1 MLQLVRA
8 TNGRQPPPRSPRTR
22 STRPIIKPVRTAF
35 LVLACIAIPIQSL
48 ILYLAFFGPELPY
61 RIRKR
66 LSAPIDSD
74 EFLGNLAAL
83 ADARVQPD
91 NHVEVLANGDHFYE
105 AELLAIQGAHET
117 IHLEAYIFLSGAIG
131 DRFRDAL
138 TERAKAGVQVRLII
152 DYIGSFRTF
161 RSYFRELLNAGGCL
175 AWYHP
180 PHLNLLPQINN
191 RTHRELI
198 VIDGRIGFIGGA
210 GIADQ
215 WYKDIGP
222 NARWRD
228 TMFRVEGPAVAHLQ
242 SAFAEN
248 WLRSSGEILLGDGYY
263 RFEKSNGPVRA
274 MVVNS
279 TPSAGSTRA
288 RILYQVLINAAQKS
302 ISITTPYFLPDRSA
316 REEVIR
322 AIRERGVEVRI
333 LTPGKHADH
342 LLTRSSSRRLY
353 GDLLKAGA
361 RIYEYRPA
369 MIHAKIMV
377 IDDLWSVVGSTNF
390 DHRSFRINDEVNMA
404 TLCPDLA
411 TRLKRDFENDLR
423 QSFEVTHHEWR
434 NRTFFRVYEWAGGL
448 LENQE

>member
-1 MLQLVRA
+1 MY
-8 TNGRQPPPRSPRTR
+8 
-22 STRPIIKPVRTAF
+22 TAF
-35 LVLACIAIPIQSL
+35 LVVAFIAVPIQSL

-66 LSAPIDSD
+66 LSASLGSE
-74 EFLGNLAAL
+74 EFVRDLAAL
-83 ADARVQPD
+83 ADAHIHSD
-91 NHVEVLANGDHFYE
+91 NRVEVLTNGDNFYE
-105 AELLAIQGAHET
+105 AELTAIQAARET
-117 IHLEAYIFLSGAIG
+117 IHLEAYIFLPGEIG
-131 DRFRDAL
+131 DRFRAAL
-138 TERAKAGVQVRLII
+138 TERAQAGVEVRLII

-161 RSYFRELLNAGGCL
+161 RSYFRDLLNAGGSL

-180 PHLNLLPQINN
+180 LSLTLLPQMNN

-215 WYKDIGP
+215 WYKDIGRS
-222 NARWRD
+222 ARWRD

-242 SAFAEN
+242 SVFAEN
-248 WLRSSGEILLGDGYY
+248 WLRASGDILLGDGYY
-263 RFEKSNGPVRA
+263 HFDKANGPVRA

-322 AIRERGVEVRI
+322 AIRERGVQVRI
-333 LTPGKHADH
+333 LTPGTHSDH

-361 RIYEYRPA
+361 RIYEYQPA

-377 IDDLWSVVGSTNF
+377 IDDRWSVVGSTNF
-390 DHRSFRINDEVNMA
+390 DHRSFQINDEVNLA
-404 TLCPDLA
+404 SFCPELA
-411 TRLKRDFENDLR
+411 TRLMQDFENDLR
-423 QSFEVTHHEWR
+423 HSVEVTYEAWR